1 MSGLQIKKR
10 GELEAIRGMAT
21 LSVVFGHFFSSF
33 SRPDNYTGIV
43 HLIYSSLTNG
53 TAAVVVF
60 FVLSG
65 LVLPLSFFRSD
76 GSVKT
81 IQISILNRFPRLF
94 FLVFITVMGSYI
106 AYALGLNYSKEAA
119 ELSGSN
125 WLASEGYPN
134 ADGYFTPDFVTA
146 LWQSTI
152 GTLLDNRSNFNVSLW
167 TMAHELFGSF
177 VTFGLAMVIYKAP
190 MRVILAVSVVA
201 LIVLQFTAWRLT
213 PFVVG
218 TVISIYLFNKPD
230 FSLKLPVSLVLIAVG
245 LLLYRFHISRA
256 PNLPWHLF
264 PGDGDDRKEWI
275 LYTIAG
281 FCIIIG
287 VVGSEFLRNIM
298 NNKWLVSLGRHS
310 FAMYASHMLIVSTVI
325 SYMYVNLYYLGQG
338 AVLVICT
345 LTFICI
351 LLVVSRILTIADEV
365 WTRKSRSIIT
375 DNVFK

>member
-1 MSGLQIKKR
+1 MSDLQIKKR
-10 GELEAIRGMAT
+10 GELEAIRGIAT

-65 LVLPLSFFRSD
+65 LVLPISFFRSD

-94 FLVFITVMGSYI
+94 LLVFITVMGAYI
-106 AYALGLNYSKEAA
+106 AYALGLNYSKQAA
-119 ELSGSN
+119 EFSGSN

-146 LWQSTI
+146 LWQSTF
-152 GTLLDNRSNFNVSLW
+152 GTLLDNRANFNVSLW

-177 VTFGLAMVIYKAP
+177 VTFGLAIVIYKAP
-190 MRVILAVSVVA
+190 MKVVLAVSMVA
-201 LIVLQFTAWRLT
+201 LVALQFTAWRLT

-218 TVISIYLFNKPD
+218 TVISIYLFNKPSL
-230 FSLKLPVSLVLIAVG
+230 SLKLPVSLILIAVG
-245 LLLYRFHISRA
+245 LLLYRFHISLA

-275 LYTIAG
+275 VYIISGA
-281 FCIIIG
+281 CIIIG
-287 VVGSEFLRNIM
+287 VVGNEFIRNIM
-298 NNKWLVSLGRHS
+298 NNKWLIALGRHS

-325 SYMYVNLYYLGQG
+325 SYMYINLYKLGQNT
-338 AVLVICT
+338 ALIICT
-345 LTFICI
+345 ITFIAL
-351 LLVVSRILTIADEV
+351 LLVVSRILTIADEA
-365 WTRKSRSIIT
+365 WTRKSRGVVKIIV
-375 DNVFK
+375 N

>member
-33 SRPDNYTGIV
+33 SRPDNFNGIV

-76 GSVKT
+76 GSIKT

-106 AYALGLNYSKEAA
+106 AYALGFNYSKEAA

-125 WLASEGYPN
+125 WLASEGYPIS
-134 ADGYFTPDFVTA
+134 DGYFTPDFVTA
-146 LWQSTI
+146 LWQSTF
-152 GTLLDNRSNFNVSLW
+152 GTLLDNRANFNVSLW

-190 MRVILAVSVVA
+190 MKVVLAISLVA
-201 LIVLQFTAWRLT
+201 LVVLQFTAWRLT

-230 FSLKLPVSLVLIAVG
+230 FSLKLPVSLALIVVG
-245 LLLYRFHISRA
+245 LLLYRFHISMA
-256 PNLPWHLF
+256 SNLPWHLF

-275 LYTIAG
+275 VYIISG
-281 FCIIIG
+281 SCIIIG
-287 VVGSEFLRNIM
+287 VVGSEFIRNLM
-298 NNKWLVSLGRHS
+298 NSKWLIALGRHS
-310 FAMYASHMLIVSTVI
+310 FAMYASHMLIMSTVI
-325 SYMYVNLYYLGQG
+325 SYMYIKLHNLGNNMAL
-338 AVLVICT
+338 AICT
-345 LTFICI
+345 LTFIVI
-351 LLVVSRILTIADEV
+351 LLVVSRILTIADET
-365 WTRKSRSIIT
+365 WTRKSR
-375 DNVFK
+375 NVVKALAD